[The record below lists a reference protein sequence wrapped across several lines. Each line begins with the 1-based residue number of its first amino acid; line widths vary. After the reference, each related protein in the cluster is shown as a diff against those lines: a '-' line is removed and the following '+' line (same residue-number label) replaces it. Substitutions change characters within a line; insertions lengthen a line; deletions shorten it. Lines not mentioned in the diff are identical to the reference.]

1 MADRN
6 DLLQPSLG
14 GETSAATSIYSS
26 TTGYLAAF
34 FGGPLGGAAI
44 ALTNSWRLR
53 RLGKD
58 WPLAIVAIALTGGM
72 IWWEQRLGGLA
83 WLRSNFGSSGQRFAV
98 RIVGIVMFTAIYLI
112 HRRYYRNMDM
122 MGIKPPSGWIPG
134 IAAILGG
141 AIVMSVVGEWV
152 AE

>member
-1 MADRN
+1 MADLE

-14 GETSAATSIYSS
+14 GETSAATSIYSA

-44 ALTNSWRLR
+44 ALTNSWRLKR
-53 RLGKD
+53 IGKD
-58 WPLAIVAIALTGGM
+58 WPLGIVAIALTGGM
-72 IWWEQRLGGLA
+72 IWWEQRMGGLE
-83 WLRSNFGSSGQRFAV
+83 WLRSHFGSSGQRFAV
-98 RIVGIVMFTAIYLI
+98 RIVGILMFAAVYLI

-134 IAAILGG
+134 LAAIIGG
-141 AIVMSVVGEWV
+141 AMVLSVAGEWV